1 MLIIL
6 MTFESKSHRFKRK
19 HKDKKVK
26 SSPSNNNCRSGNL
39 DFL

>member
-6 MTFESKSHRFKRK
+6 MTFESKSHRFERK
-19 HKDKKVK
+19 QKDKKVK
-26 SSPSNNNCRSGNL
+26 SSPSNNSCRSGNL